1 MFSQKI
7 KQLRK
12 ENNLTQSELAD
23 KLNCSLSKI
32 GMWETNKRE
41 PTKDDLIMLA
51 NAFDISVDYLLGL
64 DDKSQTK
71 NKRLQNIDLENAF
84 KNNCASYY
92 EIAEFLNVPEK
103 LVVEKF
109 KYLSSKNNTGYI
121 ELGEYKIILTNLPN
135 IMVYKEI

>member
-1 MFSQKI
+1 MIFFKNNLFLSLLVIHLYYKVLQGVIKLFSKKI

-64 DDKSQTK
+64 DDENQTK
-71 NKRLQNIDLENAF
+71 NKRLQNIDSISAHRIG
-84 KNNCASYY
+84 K
-92 EIAEFLNVPEK
+92 IEK
-103 LVVEKF
+103 LSDEALDQLDDYI
-109 KYLSSKNNTGYI
+109 KYL
-121 ELGEYKIILTNLPN
+121 ELKYK
-135 IMVYKEI
+135 K

>member
-1 MFSQKI
+1 MIFFKNNLFLSLLVIHLYYKVLQGVIKLFSKKI

-41 PTKDDLIMLA
+41 PTKDDLSMLA

-64 DDKSQTK
+64 DDENQTK
-71 NKRLQNIDLENAF
+71 NKRLQNIDSISAHRIG
-84 KNNCASYY
+84 K
-92 EIAEFLNVPEK
+92 IEK
-103 LVVEKF
+103 LSDEALDQLDDYI
-109 KYLSSKNNTGYI
+109 KYL
-121 ELGEYKIILTNLPN
+121 ELKYK
-135 IMVYKEI
+135 K

>member
-1 MFSQKI
+1 MIKLFSKKI

-64 DDKSQTK
+64 DDENQTK
-71 NKRLQNIDLENAF
+71 NKRLQNIDSISAHRIG
-84 KNNCASYY
+84 K
-92 EIAEFLNVPEK
+92 IEK
-103 LVVEKF
+103 LSDEALDQLDDYI
-109 KYLSSKNNTGYI
+109 KYL
-121 ELGEYKIILTNLPN
+121 ELKYK
-135 IMVYKEI
+135 K